1 MAIVTKENFEN
12 VGEFGE
18 PEISDLSSST
28 ISTESVS
35 ESADSD
41 VSHSHVEEQ
50 MTALGMKEIEVPPE
64 PTFEHVEPV
73 SPTPEITEM
82 PKGLSDLDTHADDP
96 YELDAL
102 VEGNPSGMVY
112 LNTLKQYETIMRPK
126 KPIDKLMI
134 GRQQYALYQT
144 ILRAATSERDFTK
157 NWQIVL
163 SRFYTNPNNVYG
175 QQYVFRHLERMPGSE
190 MDVVLYNRLV
200 NLIQKTCNP
209 YTLEIG
215 LKQVSIQKTL
225 ADVTSEIMR
234 NNINQYYRRHVN

>member
-1 MAIVTKENFEN
+1 MAIVTEENFEN
-12 VGEFGE
+12 VDGFGE
-18 PEISDLSSST
+18 PEITDLSSST
-28 ISTESVS
+28 ITTESVD
-35 ESADSD
+35 EKEIQL
-41 VSHSHVEEQ
+41 HMEEQ
-50 MTALGMKEIEVPPE
+50 MTALGMKEVEVPPE
-64 PTFEHVEPV
+64 PAFEHVEPIA
-73 SPTPEITEM
+73 PTPEVTEM
-82 PKGLSDLDTHADDP
+82 PKGLFDLDAHSDDP
-96 YELDAL
+96 YGLDKL

-126 KPIDKLMI
+126 KPVDKLMI
-134 GRQQYALYQT
+134 GRQQHALYQT
-144 ILRAATSERDFTK
+144 ILRAATSEHDFTK
-157 NWQIVL
+157 NWQIIL

-209 YTLEIG
+209 YTLETG

-234 NNINQYYRRHVN
+234 NNINQYYRRHVS